1 MQKKKNI
8 SFALEEAEEIP
19 NWAEAYPEHKFT
31 VAKCC
36 FLSTRENSHEIKI
49 SEKVLKE
56 CAGSILGNFLVAKI
70 EWGDAT
76 THKDTEVIYGYFP
89 MEQEIEFVKTNDG
102 ILKAYAY
109 AVVSRRYSKEFN
121 GIFEYQNLRDSSV
134 EMTVTYEDDDETTA
148 LAFDIYGLTVLGKTV
163 NGSCPDADTKLV
175 RFTKKTAEKYFS
187 KNDTFS
193 NLKNFAKER
202 KQYME
207 GKTYKV
213 DKSKEAM
220 STKSWGEVDK
230 TELRNKIMEAN
241 NKSSL
246 VKDCYMLVEDGW
258 EDAPSEHLKYPV
270 MCFEGDVLV
279 YNRYGLSSALA
290 YAKQENETSVINKV
304 EAIYKKLDIDDD
316 SERKE
321 DKEMTEIDF
330 SAVNIGDLWGKLYN
344 AMRDLR
350 HWEYYIKGIYE
361 QDNKKFAII
370 YDDDMKLY
378 RLDFSLT
385 EEGLSL
391 SDEIIEVKEE
401 FIETDSMKKFAEPED
416 VEKYQKDEKLEEEC
430 EEDEDKDEEE
440 KEEEMSDSISIED
453 LQARIAQ
460 LEKDIEDRD
469 NIIMGKDEEIKTLR
483 EFKDD
488 VEKKEKA
495 TVVES
500 LISEVAEFLDEET
513 MKTLRSEGLSC
524 DMCDMDGW
532 KNKVKAM
539 CFSAIKKQPIK
550 KHSDV
555 WGFSAPIDN
564 QNEKKSDSV
573 WDRI

>member
-49 SEKVLKE
+49 SDKVLKE

-109 AVVSRRYSKEFN
+109 AVVSKRYSKEFN

-220 STKSWGEVDK
+220 STKPWGEVDK

-258 EDAPSEHLKYPV
+258 EDSPSEHLKYPV
-270 MCFEGDVLV
+270 MCFEGDTLV

-321 DKEMTEIDF
+321 DKEMAEIDF

-430 EEDEDKDEEE
+430 KEDKDEDEDK

-469 NIIMGKDEEIKTLR
+469 NIIMGKDEEIKALK

-500 LISEVAEFLDEET
+500 LIGEVAEFLDEET

-555 WGFSAPIDN
+555 WGFSAPNNN
-564 QNEKKSDSV
+564 QDKKKSDSV

>member
-8 SFALEEAEEIP
+8 SFVLEEAEEIP

-109 AVVSRRYSKEFN
+109 AVVSKRYSKEFN

-148 LAFDIYGLTVLGKTV
+148 LGFDIYGLTVLGKTV
-163 NGSCPDADTKLV
+163 NGSCPDADAKLV

-213 DKSKEAM
+213 DKSKEAI
-220 STKSWGEVDK
+220 STKPWGEVDK

-258 EDAPSEHLKYPV
+258 EDSPSEHLKYPV
-270 MCFEGDVLV
+270 MCFEGDTLV

-430 EEDEDKDEEE
+430 EEDKDEDEDK

-469 NIIMGKDEEIKTLR
+469 NIIMGKDEEIKALK

-539 CFSAIKKQPIK
+539 CFSAIKKQPVK

-555 WGFSAPIDN
+555 WSFSSPIDN
-564 QNEKKSDSV
+564 QNKKKSDSV